1 MASTNRLHVGDRA
14 ASLHTESCGTT
25 KAGCDVVPRELSKG
39 ALVALSRID
48 WVPRQLMPGSNPGC
62 LSRAKIEMV
71 ENRMN
76 SIAPALKLQSERES
90 KRRATRTV

>member
-39 ALVALSRID
+39 ALVALSRVD
-48 WVPRQLMPGSNPGC
+48 WVTQTTQARF
-62 LSRAKIEMV
+62 
-71 ENRMN
+71 
-76 SIAPALKLQSERES
+76 ES
-90 KRRATRTV
+90 WLPFTRKN